1 VLTTGCGGT
10 ASHLVPVPATPTA
23 PASSAPA
30 TSAPAVRDKPVSA
43 GPARFPG
50 APGRYRVGERQF
62 VLAEPAHLGVTGQ
75 HLGERSL
82 LTVIRYPVA
91 RSASGSW
98 AAPGSFPLVMFAPGF
113 QQCSSTYENL
123 LQAWVSAGYVVASVD
138 FPRTSCQVAATAY
151 EPDLV
156 NQPGD
161 VSYVLGQLLAL
172 SARPGDFFSG
182 RLNPR
187 EVAAAGQS
195 DGGDTVAALGAN
207 CTLGPQGLLE
217 VLTELARWTNLP
229 LAAQPNAGPPT
240 LNDGQFQYTSADPG
254 YFARHARRFVELF
267 FGRLDARI
275 ASYAATAALM
285 ALARSGAAITGIL
298 DEAAWL
304 YAEAAAHAAAGAL
317 GCQERQAAA
326 DGAARADRA
335 LQQLHTLFVDA
346 MMKMDVAVGRG
357 DALAASVRASRSRA

>member
-1 VLTTGCGGT
+1 MLAAAVLTTGCGGT

-43 GPARFPG
+43 GPARSPG
-50 APGRYRVGERQF
+50 APGRYRVGERQL

-91 RSASGSW
+91 RSASASW
-98 AAPGSFPLVMFAPGF
+98 AAPGPFPLVMFAPGF

-207 CTLGPQGLLE
+207 SCCQDHRLRAVAVLSGAEWPPMPGRYFPGGAPPMLFVQG
-217 VLTELARWTNLP
+217 
-229 LAAQPNAGPPT
+229 
-240 LNDGQFQYTSADPG
+240 SADTINPPWTSVQLYRADQASSRYYLDLFG
-254 YFARHARRFVELF
+254 ADHMIPYTGDNQVERLVARVTLAFFARYLLGDKAALNTITRTADSSGIAALDSG
-267 FGRLDARI
+267 GRLPPGV
-275 ASYAATAALM
+275 S
-285 ALARSGAAITGIL
+285 
-298 DEAAWL
+298 
-304 YAEAAAHAAAGAL
+304 
-317 GCQERQAAA
+317 
-326 DGAARADRA
+326 
-335 LQQLHTLFVDA
+335 
-346 MMKMDVAVGRG
+346 
-357 DALAASVRASRSRA
+357 